1 MPNRLI
7 RSGYLDSDR
16 TNSLSDWADRVFF
29 RLLLAADDAGRYDA
43 RLDIMRS
50 RLLPLVSRRTNEYA
64 LALAEITERALA
76 YEYEVEGK
84 RYVQLM
90 RVQRCGPSRVSKFPD
105 WKGNFEIEYVKR
117 QTPDGTKEFV
127 LASLPE
133 GMPCPTDGEGL
144 PKGSAR
150 DPGALDPLPEL
161 STETKTKSNTKT
173 KSKKARRSEE
183 PPLGLEIPFESP
195 EFRSTWERFVAH
207 RAELRKPLKPTGA
220 QTLLD
225 DLGALPEAEAIARL
239 RKAIANG
246 WQGVLFDGGAR
257 QRAPVPPPLVGAH
270 PPRARSF
277 NDADV
282 PPEVASIREA
292 LAEGKSLTDKELAPL
307 REWFARVA

>member
-1 MPNRLI
+1 VPNRLI

-16 TNSLSDWADRVFF
+16 TNSLSDWADRIFF

-105 WKGNFEIEYVKR
+105 WRGNYEIEYIGK

-127 LASLPE
+127 LSSLPE
-133 GMPCPTDGEGL
+133 GMPCLTDGEGL

-150 DPGALDPLPEL
+150 DPGALDPPPKL
-161 STETKTKSNTKT
+161 STETKTETKSNTKT
-173 KSKKARRSEE
+173 KKARRSDE
-183 PPLGLEIPFESP
+183 PPPGLVIPFESP
-195 EFRSTWERFVAH
+195 EFMSTWERFVAH

-225 DLGALPEAEAIARL
+225 DLGVLPEAEAIVRL

-246 WQGVLFDGGAR
+246 WQGVLFDRPPAPRTTAESPVGGR
-257 QRAPVPPPLVGAH
+257 QQSPVRRLSDPDAPP
-270 PPRARSF
+270 
-277 NDADV
+277 DV
-282 PPEVASIREA
+282 AAAREA
-292 LAEGKSLTDKELAPL
+292 MRNGAVSDEQLEIV
-307 REWFARVA
+307 REWLEGVA